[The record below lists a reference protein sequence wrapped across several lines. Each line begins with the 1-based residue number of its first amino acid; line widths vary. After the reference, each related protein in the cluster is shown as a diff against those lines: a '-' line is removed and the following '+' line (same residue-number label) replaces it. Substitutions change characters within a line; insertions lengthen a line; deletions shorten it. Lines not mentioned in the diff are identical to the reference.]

1 MDVHSLGGGFIGVAC
16 PPNSGQPDSGSIAV
30 GEPRPFVFDE
40 RLLRRRA

>member
-1 MDVHSLGGGFIGVAC
+1 MDVHDLGGGFNGVAC
-16 PPNSGQPDSGSIAV
+16 LPSPGHADSGSIAV